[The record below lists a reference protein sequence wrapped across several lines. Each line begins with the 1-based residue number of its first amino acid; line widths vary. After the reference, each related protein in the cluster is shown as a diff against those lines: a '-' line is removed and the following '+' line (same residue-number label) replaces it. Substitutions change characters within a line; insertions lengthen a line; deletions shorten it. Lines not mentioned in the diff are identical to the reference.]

1 MSARVCAQFEL
12 RALGDSAAT
21 QREQLHDGFCLGFLL
36 QAWIQKNQLCSPV
49 FGPLDVSA
57 PLAQV
62 SSQKLPLVGR
72 ASEIPNTIETSHNAM
87 TSEI

>member
-1 MSARVCAQFEL
+1 MSARVCAQFEP

-21 QREQLHDGFCLGFLL
+21 QREQLDDGFCLGFLFDP
-36 QAWIQKNQLCSPV
+36 WIRKNQLCSPV

-57 PLAQV
+57 PLALRV
-62 SSQKLPLVGR
+62 RVPLVGR
-72 ASEIPNTIETSHNAM
+72 ASEIPNTIEESHNAM